1 MSQASEGCI
10 SFAYKL
16 FIKANSGNTFFVNPC
31 DVFKHVCHLHVE
43 VVFAKCQRRFR
54 VLNLLCLY
62 CLIGFCFSYL
72 TLIYSVQDK
81 NIYFD

>member
-31 DVFKHVCHLHVE
+31 DVFKHMPVICMWKWFLPSASAVSEFSIYYVCIVTLVS
-43 VVFAKCQRRFR
+43 
-54 VLNLLCLY
+54 VLV
-62 CLIGFCFSYL
+62 
-72 TLIYSVQDK
+72 T
-81 NIYFD
+81 